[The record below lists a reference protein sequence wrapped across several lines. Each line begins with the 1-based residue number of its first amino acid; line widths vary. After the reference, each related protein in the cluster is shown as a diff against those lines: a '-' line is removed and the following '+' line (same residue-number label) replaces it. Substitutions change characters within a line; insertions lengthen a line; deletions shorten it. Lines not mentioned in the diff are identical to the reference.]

1 MNKEKEFGAKKK
13 DGGIC
18 GGKWKKTKQSDKRFV
33 LPLVYSTIMI
43 TPIEIL
49 GIAAVVFSNIVAYFS
64 LKRLKDNEKRRDRN
78 RNNQQNSFS

>member
-1 MNKEKEFGAKKK
+1 MRRKIKKK
-13 DGGIC
+13 LNNL
-18 GGKWKKTKQSDKRFV
+18 TKRFV

-64 LKRLKDNEKRRDRN
+64 LKRLKDDEKRRDRN

>member
-1 MNKEKEFGAKKK
+1 MRRK
-13 DGGIC
+13 I
-18 GGKWKKTKQSDKRFV
+18 KKTKQSEKSFV
-33 LPLVYSTIMI
+33 LPLVYSIIMI